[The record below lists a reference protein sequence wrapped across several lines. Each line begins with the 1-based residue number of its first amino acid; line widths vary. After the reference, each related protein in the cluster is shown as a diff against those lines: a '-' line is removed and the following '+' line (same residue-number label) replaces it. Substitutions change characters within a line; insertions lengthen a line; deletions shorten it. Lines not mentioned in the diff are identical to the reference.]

1 MADGPLST
9 LNFFAGFGYLSD
21 DAQFFLTRSQ
31 RPKITFRLR
40 IPRSA
45 NMPQKGR
52 SRADFYT
59 VIALG
64 EKFMPLLNHLT
75 QDTPVVIHGFVQS
88 RDVTVKGHQRT
99 VSEIAANAVYLVRLP
114 HEDGAGSDGNSEE
127 DLDGD

>member
-1 MADGPLST
+1 M
-9 LNFFAGFGYLSD
+9 NFFAGFGYLCG

-64 EKFMPLLNHLT
+64 ERFMPLLNHLT

-88 RDVTVKGHQRT
+88 RDITVKGHPRT

-114 HEDGAGSDGNSEE
+114 HEAGAGSEE
-127 DLDGD
+127 DGEEGSDGD